1 MKLLNKGIME
11 SLIYSEP
18 MSEGTNRFLEVP
30 FQIKINGVL
39 NIIDMDVMIVLDE
52 NEEVEELE
60 FDFVHDVYTEEQEDG
75 IRQLLKTAYNGI

>member
-1 MKLLNKGIME
+1 
-11 SLIYSEP
+11 
-18 MSEGTNRFLEVP
+18 
-30 FQIKINGVL
+30 
-39 NIIDMDVMIVLDE
+39 MDVMIVLDE